1 MTRWWPLFTG
11 ANAGGGGFWRGS
23 GATCDVLHRRQNFC
37 TATPSSSSPS
47 CLALASFCLDK
58 LAAERKALPDSQ
70 VFFKHICYYLSRP
83 LQTTPEVTPSR
94 SRSYN
99 GQQITI
105 LLPGAQHESGPFY
118 GQIIKR
124 NVHRHYKAIKH
135 QLKSGKNS
143 FRATGIAQT

>member
-1 MTRWWPLFTG
+1 MPVLPQGRKGYGRGRGIKEVIGTYLKPTRSKFQCC
-11 ANAGGGGFWRGS
+11 NY
-23 GATCDVLHRRQNFC
+23 
-37 TATPSSSSPS
+37 
-47 CLALASFCLDK
+47 
-58 LAAERKALPDSQ
+58 
-70 VFFKHICYYLSRP
+70 VFLKHIYYYLSRP
-83 LQTTPEVTPSR
+83 LQATPEVTPSR